1 MSGTKTS
8 LEVIAPSVEEAI
20 EKGAAELGI
29 SPEMLEVE
37 ILDDGGK
44 SFLGIGGRQARV
56 RLTISFPQ
64 DKDEPE
70 VEKAPKQPEIE
81 APATVADPAPVDS
94 EFEQIALVAT
104 DAVVGELIQR
114 MGFVAEIDV
123 RWGEKEEGSRIRPL
137 LVNLHGD
144 DLSLLIG
151 RRGETLSALQ
161 YITRLIVAKEASQP
175 VAVVIDVEGYRS
187 RREMQLRKLARRMA
201 DQAIELQKT
210 MALEPMPPNERRI
223 IHIELRDDPAVST
236 ESIGERDRRKVT
248 IIPTPAETSDQSSKT
263 YD

>member
-20 EKGAAELGI
+20 EQGAAELGI

-56 RLTISFPQ
+56 RLTISYPQ
-64 DKDEPE
+64 DEGE
-70 VEKAPKQPEIE
+70 AEAEKTSSQPEILVE
-81 APATVADPAPVDS
+81 PASADPAPVDT
-94 EFEQIALVAT
+94 EFEQIAIVAT
-104 DAVVGELIQR
+104 EAVVGELIQR
-114 MGFVAEIDV
+114 MGFVAEIQV
-123 RWGEKEEGSRIRPL
+123 RWGEKEEGGRIRPL
-137 LVNLHGD
+137 LVDLHGD

-175 VAVVIDVEGYRS
+175 VAVVIDVEGYRA

-201 DQAIELQKT
+201 DQAIDLQKT
-210 MALEPMPPNERRI
+210 MTLEPMPSNERRI
-223 IHIELRDDPAVST
+223 IHIELRDDPKVST
-236 ESIGERDRRKVT
+236 ESVGERDRRKVT
-248 IIPTPAETSDQSSKT
+248 IIPRSEGV
-263 YD
+263 